1 LLTSRHDYANIYL
14 TKTKGQSVNMK
25 KEDVEIRTTKILFA
39 KNGNGY
45 TTTRITLPVPW
56 VKEMGFDDADRTATL
71 KFDGKKIIINKEDF
85 KMEGMI
91 KELKEELLGKE
102 ITLLDMDN
110 KCEEILESPTSIY
123 EGDNLNSALDGTLDM
138 GEETE
143 NGCICYRTMNENE
156 EVKEIAVDFDILS
169 KNYIE
174 KMNEDSDY
182 QFKILV
188 KVTNIW
194 II

>member
-1 LLTSRHDYANIYL
+1 
-14 TKTKGQSVNMK
+14 
-25 KEDVEIRTTKILFA
+25 
-39 KNGNGY
+39 
-45 TTTRITLPVPW
+45 
-56 VKEMGFDDADRTATL
+56 
-71 KFDGKKIIINKEDF
+71 
-85 KMEGMI
+85 
-91 KELKEELLGKE
+91 
-102 ITLLDMDN
+102 
-110 KCEEILESPTSIY
+110 
-123 EGDNLNSALDGTLDM
+123 
-138 GEETE
+138 
-143 NGCICYRTMNENE
+143 MNENE

>member
-1 LLTSRHDYANIYL
+1 MYESQKKYMKNNLVKLGIDVRPEVREKFKKACEDNNTNASKVLKDF
-14 TKTKGQSVNMK
+14 VNNYIFESEEK
-25 KEDVEIRTTKILFA
+25 
-39 KNGNGY
+39 
-45 TTTRITLPVPW
+45 
-56 VKEMGFDDADRTATL
+56 
-71 KFDGKKIIINKEDF
+71 
-85 KMEGMI
+85 KMEEMI

-143 NGCICYRTMNENE
+143 NGCICYRTVNENE

>member
-1 LLTSRHDYANIYL
+1 MGN
-14 TKTKGQSVNMK
+14 
-25 KEDVEIRTTKILFA
+25 EDVEIRTTKILFA

-85 KMEGMI
+85 KMEEMI
-91 KELKEELLGKE
+91 KELKEELLDKE

-143 NGCICYRTMNENE
+143 SGCICYRTMNEDE

-174 KMNEDSDY
+174 KMNEDSNY